1 MRHSHGAERSA
12 LDIRVIQFKF
22 APMNPTPKTA
32 SISNIER
39 SGNVTT
45 KEGIKRNKNK
55 KNLFKFPLNLIAKL
69 INTESQIPDLV
80 EIEQKCFPSLM
91 QVQSQDF
98 EAFLQDE
105 FASGLILYKD
115 DIPIGYIMGSH
126 IHDEN
131 SSVAIRT
138 NEFIKNNQ
146 DQIFYISSLSI
157 IKEHRSVI
165 ALEFLIHEMTAL
177 LRSIGYSYFVAY
189 VRKRHGLSRLL
200 TRRLSAEVL
209 HTDETWEGT
218 GEPFDYCLVN
228 LASIPSLPVYADYI
242 FHGLRVIRRR
252 LKGLR

>member
-1 MRHSHGAERSA
+1 
-12 LDIRVIQFKF
+12 
-22 APMNPTPKTA
+22 MNPTHKTV
-32 SISNIER
+32 SISTIEN
-39 SGNVTT
+39 SDNAT
-45 KEGIKRNKNK
+45 KRVGIKRKKNK
-55 KNLFKFPLNLIAKL
+55 KNLYKFPLDLIAKL
-69 INTESQIPDLV
+69 INAESQIPDLV
-80 EIEQKCFPSLM
+80 EIERKCFPTLM
-91 QVQSQDF
+91 QDQLQNF
-98 EAFLQDE
+98 KEFLQDE

-131 SSVAIRT
+131 SAKAIGT

-165 ALEFLIHEMTAL
+165 ALEFLIHEMSAL
-177 LRSIGYSYFVAY
+177 LKSIGYSYFVAY

-200 TRRLSAEVL
+200 TRRLSAEIL
-209 HTDETWEGT
+209 HTDENWEET

-242 FHGLRVIRRR
+242 FHGLRIIRRR
-252 LKGLR
+252 LKGIR